1 MRFSRAANCPA
12 VQQRAFLLCS
22 AISASLAPVQG
33 RVTMGAGASAEHDGE
48 QNDLFEFRHKELSK
62 LAKEHGA
69 DFQQKVLENM
79 LQLIDEGKKMK
90 ATAKDSQN
98 VGENAAQTAA
108 RHSTGRSQAA
118 TLTFSGADEVEE
130 AALESEKHAAAA
142 IKAAKLGS
150 DKVELAQ
157 REARIALQL
166 AKQARQ
172 KADDADITDTADRA
186 AVDAKVRRAMDLAA
200 QAEENRRDQLFR
212 LAESLAKEIEDQG
225 LLEGDDEEVEVK
237 EKKIEEITKAK
248 DRALR
253 GSNFDKAKELH
264 DELEKLQGK
273 VGGSLGMDSDAEAER
288 LKRAR
293 HYAQHL
299 GGLAR
304 ETKPLVQRA
313 VTDCEFGKAK
323 RVKELH
329 DRAIKCKNTLLQYVT
344 RYTANKQK
352 EANPVDRFKKVG
364 SAKEQGS

>member
-1 MRFSRAANCPA
+1 M
-12 VQQRAFLLCS
+12 
-22 AISASLAPVQG
+22 
-33 RVTMGAGASAEHDGE
+33 
-48 QNDLFEFRHKELSK
+48 
-62 LAKEHGA
+62 
-69 DFQQKVLENM
+69 
-79 LQLIDEGKKMK
+79 
-90 ATAKDSQN
+90 
-98 VGENAAQTAA
+98 
-108 RHSTGRSQAA
+108 
-118 TLTFSGADEVEE
+118 
-130 AALESEKHAAAA
+130 
-142 IKAAKLGS
+142 
-150 DKVELAQ
+150 
-157 REARIALQL
+157 
-166 AKQARQ
+166 
-172 KADDADITDTADRA
+172 
-186 AVDAKVRRAMDLAA
+186 
-200 QAEENRRDQLFR
+200 
-212 LAESLAKEIEDQG
+212 AESLAKEIEDQG

-273 VGGSLGMDSDAEAER
+273 VAGSLGMDSNAEAER

-344 RYTANKQK
+344 RYCKQAERSQSSRSLQEGGQCERAGLITHNLFYYMTRTYEK
-352 EANPVDRFKKVG
+352 
-364 SAKEQGS
+364 SITCLLYLLQ